1 MGTFVSSSPKFLH
14 YILRTWSCLFHDLHN
29 SSFFSFSFLYCHV
42 CSMKLTTDLS
52 STTGPLHQNIS
63 PVSDVTKTSN
73 FEMKDNQAYGVL
85 TTSTISTPP
94 VYEIIS

>member
-1 MGTFVSSSPKFLH
+1 
-14 YILRTWSCLFHDLHN
+14 
-29 SSFFSFSFLYCHV
+29 
-42 CSMKLTTDLS
+42 MKLTTDLS

-63 PVSDVTKTSN
+63 PVSNVTKTSN

>member
-1 MGTFVSSSPKFLH
+1 
-14 YILRTWSCLFHDLHN
+14 
-29 SSFFSFSFLYCHV
+29 
-42 CSMKLTTDLS
+42 MKLTTDLS

-63 PVSDVTKTSN
+63 PVSDVTKTS
-73 FEMKDNQAYGVL
+73 MKDNQAYGVL